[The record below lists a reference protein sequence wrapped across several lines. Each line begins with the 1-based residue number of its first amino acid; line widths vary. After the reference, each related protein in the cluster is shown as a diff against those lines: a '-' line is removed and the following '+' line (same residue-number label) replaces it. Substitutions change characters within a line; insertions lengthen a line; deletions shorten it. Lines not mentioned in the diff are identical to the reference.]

1 MLRNAKRPANIRKL
15 PRTPGH
21 RPFQACLNTTGM
33 ANEPEN
39 KKAAARI
46 GRPNRAAAAATRKLP
61 TPRLVRKARFAKD
74 MTFPG
79 GLHSPQSKVS

>member
-39 KKAAARI
+39 KKVAVRI
-46 GRPNRAAAAATRKLP
+46 GRPNGAAAAATRKLP
-61 TPRLVRKARFAKD
+61 TPRLVRKARL
-74 MTFPG
+74 G
-79 GLHSPQSKVS
+79 